1 MGSLALLD
9 VAELRALSH
18 KLLASC
24 GGWGSENGGEGES
37 TTQLFLCLKIMG
49 LKKEDFRGHEQ
60 R

>member
-24 GGWGSENGGEGES
+24 GGWGSENGGEEES
-37 TTQLFLCLKIMG
+37 EHNSAFPLP
-49 LKKEDFRGHEQ
+49 
-60 R
+60 